1 MIGISSKMIK
11 GLGNIS
17 DNITLK
23 YYEALIFNLQDKN
36 RNKDLLQKLKTVKLK
51 LLQLTSQKIPFD
63 LS

>member
-1 MIGISSKMIK
+1 MIK
-11 GLGNIS
+11 GRRNIS

>member
-1 MIGISSKMIK
+1 MIK